1 VSVGRASIRRHPPR
15 YRLQWSPGRLL
26 RSARLNLT
34 GSTPLA
40 SSASLA
46 VLAAWHGSRHNHWRL
61 ASSVFPPRDS
71 GTMWSHSPSSVTRP
85 QDWQVYWSLRL
96 TASTSRRHGLPPRPL
111 PQRSVITNGEM
122 ATNH

>member
-1 VSVGRASIRRHPPR
+1 VSVGSRLDSPTPPR
-15 YRLQWSPGRLL
+15 YRLQWSPGRFL
-26 RSARLNLT
+26 RSTLLNLT
-34 GSTPLA
+34 GSMPRA

-61 ASSVFPPRDS
+61 ASSVLPPLYV